1 MIGLDGFVLLSL
13 TDSLILAG
21 TFGLALIS
29 SLLVFWATRK
39 YLESYAKRTATRIDD
54 VIVSILKGPIIFLI
68 FSFAAI
74 FLVRTLVTSPSAS
87 LTESLT
93 LGYLFVLLLFAT
105 WTIAKLFVV
114 MMHRYVQSRAVNTQ
128 TRVDDVIVA
137 GVTGT
142 GRILILL
149 VGIAIA
155 LGLLFLGLGLLRI
168 STG

>member
-1 MIGLDGFVLLSL
+1 MP
-13 TDSLILAG
+13 
-21 TFGLALIS
+21 
-29 SLLVFWATRK
+29 RERPQK
-39 YLESYAKRTATRIDD
+39 IDD
-54 VIVSILKGPIIFLI
+54 VIVSILRGPAVFLI
-68 FSFAAI
+68 ISFAAI
-74 FLVRTLVTSPSAS
+74 FLVRTIITSPSAS
-87 LTESLT
+87 LAESLT

-105 WTIAKLFVV
+105 WTVAKLFVV
-114 MMHRYVQSRAVNTQ
+114 VMHRYVRSRALNTQ

-155 LGLLFLGLGLLRI
+155 LGLLFLGLGLLKI